1 MRNITSMIV
10 LVLMLL
16 SGCASDPITVVSDPK
31 RIIHP
36 ELPAPIDPYKFDWKV
51 VVLED
56 GKTVIVGLDYDES
69 VDFKIFLEDIK
80 RYIKQSNTI
89 LCSYRR
95 DLNEPQ
101 CTPIKK

>member
-1 MRNITSMIV
+1 MRYATIILLS
-10 LVLMLL
+10 LMLTA
-16 SGCASDPITVVSDPK
+16 CAAKPITIISEPK

-36 ELPAPIDPYKFDWKV
+36 ELPAPIDPYKFDWRV

-56 GKTVIVGLDYDES
+56 GKTVIVGLDYDDS

-80 RYIKQSNTI
+80 RYINQSNTI

-101 CTPIKK
+101 CTPVKK